1 MRSNRRFFEG
11 LMRAFSIVGW
21 STFSKD
27 LFSRLRYQVTSLVGA
42 TRLPAIIWQLIIATM
57 IYRLAMFMTL
67 PFVAIYLPKHFGTSP
82 LITGLVAATGP
93 LIATIAGFWG
103 GAFSDILG
111 RKMLVYVAMTLQTAG
126 CMLFVF
132 VDSVL
137 GITLACALMGLGRS
151 ICDPILQAVLVDLVP
166 PERRTF
172 AIHARYTAI
181 NIGSAVGPVLVA
193 VLSVSFG
200 ELALRASFIFASVA
214 MVIYQFFVS
223 NIVRN
228 LPNEAVRNSTLNISS
243 ILSTVKGDSSL
254 KYLILGGSVFLL
266 GYCQIETTL
275 AMTLQMLFDNGLQV
289 YSTLHLINSIMIVF
303 AQAPVQ
309 FMVRSWPTRWIL
321 CSGSI
326 LAACG
331 LVGFGL
337 ASTFSG
343 MVASMVLLTLGEI
356 LVFPNMMIALDRL
369 APPGLKGSYFGASSL
384 CQSGYIFG
392 PLLGGFIY
400 EKFNVGYTFGV
411 MAFLVLLTGI
421 AFNASMRRS
430 T

>member
-1 MRSNRRFFEG
+1 M
-11 LMRAFSIVGW
+11 
-21 STFSKD
+21 
-27 LFSRLRYQVTSLVGA
+27 
-42 TRLPAIIWQLIIATM
+42 
-57 IYRLAMFMTL
+57 
-67 PFVAIYLPKHFGTSP
+67 
-82 LITGLVAATGP
+82 
-93 LIATIAGFWG
+93 
-103 GAFSDILG
+103 
-111 RKMLVYVAMTLQTAG
+111 
-126 CMLFVF
+126 
-132 VDSVL
+132 
-137 GITLACALMGLGRS
+137 
-151 ICDPILQAVLVDLVP
+151 VDLVP

-172 AIHARYTAI
+172 AIHTRYTAI

-309 FMVRSWPTRWIL
+309 FVVRSWPTRWIL

-343 MVASMVLLTLGEI
+343 MVVSMVLLTLGEI